1 MEKAAMRV
9 LTTRLPVPL
18 AEKVDEISQRLERSK
33 GWILQQALMDWI
45 HREEERTRLTLEG
58 LGDALHLHPIQQAFV
73 SSQAAQCGYCLNGM
87 IIATKALLDRSA
99 HPSDAE
105 IKGALKYHLCRC
117 GTHMEILDAVRRA
130 RDAIALSQRSP

>member
-58 LGDALHLHPIQQAFV
+58 LGDVDAGRLVDHFAVQAWANSLDSDHPLPPPRLRPKR
-73 SSQAAQCGYCLNGM
+73 G
-87 IIATKALLDRSA
+87 
-99 HPSDAE
+99 E
-105 IKGALKYHLCRC
+105 
-117 GTHMEILDAVRRA
+117 
-130 RDAIALSQRSP
+130 